1 VRITSGPR
9 AGSVAVTHLPNLD
22 SGGKCRP
29 GVKLLCRRQPGVFA
43 DTVGQYGT
51 PKCELI
57 CQLLRCEEAENAVAD
72 IALGIAGGG
81 VWVSAHP
88 KLNEKLVEALLSRG
102 AFDDRL
108 HAAVGRAPSSDSA
121 TCPSDKNDP
130 DDDPCRS
137 PVKTQVTMRRE
148 ATTSVSG
155 GYRPDFVVSHADGA
169 STVLETKQVV
179 DTDYDARTAAE
190 AAEAQAG
197 HPVFLGGGGGDEE
210 GEYTRAGIFP
220 WGKRNQKGPDG
231 ELVVSA
237 RAIEHL
243 RELSSIARGKGN
255 NAFNSDGNV
264 THAAVILLAGRHD
277 VGGIRANGAA
287 CESFARY
294 ASRASNDGVRILAHK
309 IRWGDG
315 DDVGKAFDAGPLPM
329 MAPTTEG
336 RVLVVEK
343 PKAAKKP
350 KKEKKATAAK
360 QAK

>member
-1 VRITSGPR
+1 M
-9 AGSVAVTHLPNLD
+9 THLPNLD

-197 HPVFLGGGGGDEE
+197 HPVFFGRGRRRRRRRIHARGDISVGEAEPERPGRRAGGQREGDRTFARVVVHRE
-210 GEYTRAGIFP
+210 GE
-220 WGKRNQKGPDG
+220 G
-231 ELVVSA
+231 E
-237 RAIEHL
+237 
-243 RELSSIARGKGN
+243 
-255 NAFNSDGNV
+255 
-264 THAAVILLAGRHD
+264 
-277 VGGIRANGAA
+277 
-287 CESFARY
+287 
-294 ASRASNDGVRILAHK
+294 
-309 IRWGDG
+309 
-315 DDVGKAFDAGPLPM
+315 
-329 MAPTTEG
+329 
-336 RVLVVEK
+336 
-343 PKAAKKP
+343 
-350 KKEKKATAAK
+350 
-360 QAK
+360 